1 MHKFLTHSILAA
13 TGVAVVMALAPAG
26 PASAAP
32 EFPCRTAKLIVPW
45 GAGGGTGVIFGLII
59 ESVNKTGISPRLQ
72 MVNISGQGGN
82 KGAKVARKAK
92 ADGCTLFAIHQSA
105 LSSYLTGRVK
115 FTWDAFEPVAM
126 LTRTSPIIGAN
137 KNVPWKNVKDLVAAA
152 RKAPGTILTGG
163 TLGSTSHFWFLL
175 LEDATGIKLKHVS
188 YDGTRQRMTALLG
201 GHIQI
206 GEINLAAAVKY
217 IKAGELK
224 ALGIYTEKRH
234 PLAPNVP
241 TMREMGIDLVAG
253 TDRGISAPKGT
264 SKEKVA
270 FWAKALEK
278 AANDKALIA
287 SLARKGTEIS
297 FKGPA
302 ASTAYWKTTF
312 TKWKEIAIKVG
323 MYKGG

>member
-1 MHKFLTHSILAA
+1 MSNPLKLAA
-13 TGVAVVMALAPAG
+13 AAGIALAVSIAGTPAN
-26 PASAAP
+26 AAP
-32 EFPCRTAKLIVPW
+32 DFPCRTAKLIVPW

-59 ESVNKTGISPRLQ
+59 ESVNKTGIKPRLQ
-72 MVNISGQGGN
+72 MVNIGGQGGN

-92 ADGCTLFAIHQSA
+92 PDGCTLFAIHQSA
-105 LSSYLTGRVK
+105 LSSFLTGRVN

-137 KNVPWKNVKDLVAAA
+137 KNVPWKNAKDLVAAA

-206 GEINLAAAVKY
+206 GEINLAAAVKS
-217 IKAGELK
+217 IQSGDLK
-224 ALGIYTEKRH
+224 ALGIYAQKRH
-234 PLAPNVP
+234 ALAPNVP
-241 TMREMGIDLVAG
+241 TMREMGIDLVTG
-253 TDRGISAPKGT
+253 TDRGVSAPKGT

-270 FWAKALEK
+270 FWANVFEK

-287 SLARKGTEIS
+287 TLARKGTTIS

-302 ASTAYWKTTF
+302 ASTAYWKKTF
-312 TKWKEIAIKVG
+312 TQWKGIATKIG